1 MITQL
6 RLELLK
12 LVHSKGFYL
21 SFAALSAFVLLMLW
35 GFYSYAEK
43 KTSGLATEQ
52 FKYTY
57 ESKSYFN
64 GLTFTLY
71 SLMFAFSLLIPIF
84 VAMSAGGQIAGE
96 RRAGTLRMICI
107 RPVSRVSLVISK
119 FLVVAIHAYLLM
131 AFFIA
136 LNLLVGLLFV
146 GWGNLELYPGPLNLV
161 DAPGQIL
168 RDDALWRFFYASF
181 SGTWALLVVAA
192 IALLLSVLFENP
204 VTAVAATLAVYL
216 MLYIVGRIEFFVT
229 LRPFFFTTDMDFW
242 RDVLKPEIPWANFYH
257 YAATCGAYIFGL
269 LFLSVVIFERKD
281 ITS

>member
-6 RLELLK
+6 RLEILK
-12 LVHSKGFYL
+12 LVRSKGFYL
-21 SFAALSAFVLLMLW
+21 SFTALFGFVLLMLW
-35 GFYSYAEK
+35 GFYSYAQR
-43 KTSGLATEQ
+43 KTSGLAAEQ

-71 SLMFAFSLLIPIF
+71 SLVFAFSLVIPIF

-107 RPVSRVSLVISK
+107 RPVSRVSIVLSK
-119 FLVVAIHAYLLM
+119 FVVVAIHAYLLL
-131 AFFIA
+131 AFFIGI
-136 LNLLVGLLFV
+136 NLLAGLLFV

-192 IALLLSVLFENP
+192 IAMLLSVLFENP

-269 LFLSVVIFERKD
+269 LLLSVVIFERKD